1 MKGFSYPGK
10 SPAKQEGPIPK
21 ENIKLQK
28 SEHPD
33 TWVYK
38 GSDMRE
44 RIIDLEDRAE
54 FAREDAWSQREGS
67 DKQKVH
73 EKTAKNLQHEA
84 DIIRKRLQNSPAKQG
99 AILTKKQKI
108 KQTKKNKPKQQWE
121 YSGILDVEKSE
132 KELRKQRRKEEKL
145 RKEGIKVVD
154 EDKKSP
160 AKQKPKKSTES
171 AHGQLGDAERE
182 YQFDL
187 DRYEEMRGKKLD
199 HIGKPF
205 MRPPYKDTASGTRPY
220 EKRQGYHGFKDFDS
234 IIPQFQNK
242 NKK

>member
-1 MKGFSYPGK
+1 MGYKMKGFSYPGK

-84 DIIRKRLQNSPAKQG
+84 DIIRKRLQNSPAKQK
-99 AILTKKQKI
+99 A
-108 KQTKKNKPKQQWE
+108 
-121 YSGILDVEKSE
+121 
-132 KELRKQRRKEEKL
+132 
-145 RKEGIKVVD
+145 
-154 EDKKSP
+154 
-160 AKQKPKKSTES
+160 KKSTES
-171 AHGQLGDAERE
+171 AHGQLSDAEWE
-182 YQFDL
+182 YQNDL
-187 DRYEEMRGKKLD
+187 KAAKRT
-199 HIGKPF
+199 KPKPKPKGGF
-205 MRPPYKDTASGTRPY
+205 MHPPYKKPVGPTEGPHY
-220 EKRQGYHGFKDFDS
+220 VHGYKS
-234 IIPQFQNK
+234 K
-242 NKK
+242 SKSKTKK